1 MDPETIMET
10 TKECSKAVSKLGGII
25 EKFFGPRWT
34 KKQADADEY
43 ADQKKIDI
51 IRKNPDMNI
60 SYADGKLNRPWI
72 MNRSCSDSR
81 PFYMRKRRLF
91 LMKSPV

>member
-51 IRKNPDMNI
+51 IRKTQI
-60 SYADGKLNRPWI
+60 
-72 MNRSCSDSR
+72 
-81 PFYMRKRRLF
+81 
-91 LMKSPV
+91 